1 MKSII
6 YFCTLLVSTL
16 WLVPSSF
23 AQCSDCVSDLN
34 CIGVDG
40 FPAICPAV
48 ADTAYTN
55 AYYEEFLTF
64 YIPTQVTDPGSGLD
78 ATLLSV
84 EVVSV
89 SGLPFG
95 LEFTL
100 SDADGIFYPSQG
112 ENYGCATICGTPLI
126 QGVYDVQIAV
136 DIVAEAFGFELTQ
149 SESFLYTIVV
159 EPGEGGTGSF
169 SYDGTAGCGSLNVS
183 YEAILAAPLPSV
195 TTYSWDFGNQQS
207 STDSAPASIL
217 YDTPGTYQCQLTT
230 TISDYKL
237 NAIVASALSDNW
249 SGDIDDVFSVSDTY
263 FTLTDGGGN
272 TVFSSDVLDNNN
284 TPAWQNLN
292 ILLSNPPYTV
302 TFYDEDD
309 ISADDNLGNVG
320 IVLQPGSID
329 FDITSG
335 TAGQMTISLEET
347 TSVTDSVEITVF
359 EAPVAVFDITAT
371 ELIFNDPNL
380 STFQWYL
387 NDTPLSN
394 ETASQITLADGGE
407 YQCLVTNIYG
417 CAALSNSYLYCP
429 DVTPTYDALA
439 EEVFVEQGFSS
450 YQWFY
455 NGASVDGANNY
466 YYSAVAQGNYSVLI
480 TTPYGC
486 TTLSE
491 VVTVTLDVQENN
503 APQPSLMSNPV
514 TDQAVIQHV
523 KPGAR
528 CKVLDAQGRRIA
540 SFVATSNQITLD
552 TQDFPTGIYHIQ
564 IQHQQQNISLKLIK
578 Q

>member
-1 MKSII
+1 MKSTI
-6 YFCTLLVSTL
+6 FSSGLFVGLLWFSHF
-16 WLVPSSF
+16 SF
-23 AQCSDCVSDLN
+23 AQCSDCVADLN
-34 CIGVDG
+34 CVGVDG
-40 FPAICPAV
+40 FPAVCPAV

-89 SGLPFG
+89 AGLPFG

-136 DIVAEAFGFELTQ
+136 DIVAEAFGFEITQ
-149 SESFLYTIVV
+149 SESFPYTIVV

-169 SYDGTAGCGSLNVS
+169 TYNGTAGCGALNVA

-195 TTYSWDFGNQQS
+195 TTYEWDFGNQQTS
-207 STDSAPASIL
+207 NESAPSEVL
-217 YDTPGTYQCQLTT
+217 YDLPGTYNCQLTT
-230 TISDYKL
+230 TIYDYKL
-237 NAIVASALSDNW
+237 NGIATSALSDNW

-263 FTLTDGGGN
+263 FTLTDGSGN

-309 ISADDNLGNVG
+309 ISADDNLGNVS
-320 IVLQPGSID
+320 IALQEGTYD
-329 FDITSG
+329 FDNTSG
-335 TAGQMTISLEET
+335 TAGQITVLLEET
-347 TSVTDSVEITVF
+347 TSVTDSVEISVF
-359 EAPVAVFDITAT
+359 EAPVPVFDITAT
-371 ELIFNDPNL
+371 QLIFNDPDL
-380 STFQWYL
+380 TTFQWYL
-387 NDTPLSN
+387 NGTPLIG
-394 ETASQITLADGGE
+394 ETASQITLDAGGE
-407 YQCLVTNIYG
+407 YDCMVTNIYG
-417 CAALSNSYLYCP
+417 CSALSNAYLFCP
-429 DVTPTYDALA
+429 DLTPTYDALA

-450 YQWFY
+450 YQWFF

-466 YYSAVAQGNYSVLI
+466 YYNAATPGNYSVLI
-480 TTPYGC
+480 TTSYGC

-491 VVTVTLDVQENN
+491 VITVTLDVQEKN
-503 APQPSLMSNPV
+503 APQPALIGNPV
-514 TDQAVIQHV
+514 TDHAVIQHIT
-523 KPGAR
+523 PGAL
-528 CKVLDAQGRRIA
+528 CKVLDAHGRLMA
-540 SFVATSNQITLD
+540 SFVASTNPMTLD
-552 TQDFPTGIYHIQ
+552 TKEYPTGIYHIK
-564 IQHQQQNISLKLIK
+564 IQHQNQYIPLKLIK